1 MSIRACFTSFLTLTS
16 AIFLEPSGGGGLTT
30 AVPSV
35 AKHQQSLAFSV
46 LTSGEVILTVFALT
60 DIRAE
65 EAASP
70 DQGRAQF

>member
-1 MSIRACFTSFLTLTS
+1 
-16 AIFLEPSGGGGLTT
+16 
-30 AVPSV
+30 V